1 MQSNEEPQYLIWV
14 YEMLG
19 KFCSRWINRLSVA
32 SSLMKNSLVFPNLL
46 ETKCGQLELNYWCAS
61 DEVAKN
67 NTKSMFKIQ
76 ILVQDN

>member
-19 KFCSRWINRLSVA
+19 KFCSRWVA
-32 SSLMKNSLVFPNLL
+32 SSLMKNSLVFPNVL